1 MKIKKLK
8 TKALKGLFTWMYKPS
23 TVMTWIEKGDESDTK
38 NFHERGGI
46 TWNQVDNCAELG
58 EKVHIQGAR
67 A

>member
-1 MKIKKLK
+1 
-8 TKALKGLFTWMYKPS
+8 
-23 TVMTWIEKGDESDTK
+23 MTWIVKGDESDTK

-67 A
+67 AYMDQWLI